1 MIVLFGMCDVRYL
14 VKKSPSTAFLKIINK
29 NETRFKKKKKN
40 RASLNNCSR
49 DVDSFSRYATS
60 AVLVSLIRRAV
71 ASMGQDESIASS

>member
-14 VKKSPSTAFLKIINK
+14 VKKVLQHFKKIIKKRNQM
-29 NETRFKKKKKN
+29 KKKKN

-49 DVDSFSRYATS
+49 DVDSVSRYATS

-71 ASMGQDESIASS
+71 ASMGQDEAIASS

>member
-14 VKKSPSTAFLKIINK
+14 VKKSPSTAFLKIIK
-29 NETRFKKKKKN
+29 TKPDLKKKKN

-71 ASMGQDESIASS
+71 ASMGQDEAIASS

>member
-1 MIVLFGMCDVRYL
+1 MCDVRYL
-14 VKKSPSTAFLKIINK
+14 VKKSPSTAFLKIIK
-29 NETRFKKKKKN
+29 TKPDLKKKKN

-71 ASMGQDESIASS
+71 ASMGQDEAIASS

>member
-1 MIVLFGMCDVRYL
+1 MCDVRYL
-14 VKKSPSTAFLKIINK
+14 VKKSPSTAFLKIIK
-29 NETRFKKKKKN
+29 TKPDLKKKKKN

-71 ASMGQDESIASS
+71 ASMGQDEAIASS